1 MAKQWADQLVAMGKP
16 IEDDDLISLI
26 ISGLHLMFNSFITV
40 VKKKK
45 KKKKNF
51 YYCLLICCS

>member
-45 KKKKNF
+45 KTF
-51 YYCLLICCS
+51 ITAFSFVVRDR